1 MCVYVYIYMHISVL
15 PWVFTSA
22 GRRLGNL
29 AAGKGQFHLSNEWLL
44 VCLLERLYILFLE
57 MSWN

>member
-1 MCVYVYIYMHISVL
+1 MCICIYLYACICFTL
-15 PWVFTSA
+15 GITSA